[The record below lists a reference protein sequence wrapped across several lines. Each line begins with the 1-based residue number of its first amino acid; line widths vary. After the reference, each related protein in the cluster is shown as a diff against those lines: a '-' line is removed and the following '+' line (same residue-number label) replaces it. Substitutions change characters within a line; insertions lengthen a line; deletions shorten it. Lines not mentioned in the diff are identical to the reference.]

1 MAAMEVLPSSP
12 ISPCVCLCQGKP
24 TRRKKRTS
32 KFASRIDSA
41 LSESE
46 DSSAAKPRSDSGGR
60 SSDASKPSRRRSSGG
75 GAAQGTGSTKDP
87 EEEAADQARY
97 DKKIDRAKQRA
108 ADRLAAL
115 KEQWCVVDGPGAGCR
130 GWCGAGAL
138 TAALCCGRRQG
149 CGGARGARQAQARH
163 EEAARRVE

>member
-12 ISPCVCLCQGKP
+12 ISPCAAIRGQGKP

-60 SSDASKPSRRRSSGG
+60 SSDASKPSRRSERITR
-75 GAAQGTGSTKDP
+75 GTL
-87 EEEAADQARY
+87 
-97 DKKIDRAKQRA
+97 
-108 ADRLAAL
+108 RLAI
-115 KEQWCVVDGPGAGCR
+115 
-130 GWCGAGAL
+130 
-138 TAALCCGRRQG
+138 
-149 CGGARGARQAQARH
+149 
-163 EEAARRVE
+163 AARRPSCL

>member
-12 ISPCVCLCQGKP
+12 ISPCAAIRGQGKP

-115 KEQWCVVDGPGAGCR
+115 KEQWCVVVGRVPGDVVLGVD
-130 GWCGAGAL
+130 
-138 TAALCCGRRQG
+138 
-149 CGGARGARQAQARH
+149 RGAVLWPSAGM
-163 EEAARRVE
+163 RRSKRSAPSTSAP